1 MQAHVAQEEDDVPT
15 KVLPCQLPPKEL
27 NPGSFTFPCTIRSLN
42 FYAMADLGA
51 SVNVIP
57 KSMFEHLKLANL
69 KKTDMLFEMADMT
82 KWVPLGIVENVI
94 VKINKF
100 LFPPDFVVIDM
111 LNTRNETMILGRPF
125 LAIIHAE
132 IDVFNKEISLEIRN
146 DRITFDMDKEI
157 YNFMT
162 PVGKVGHTNVS
173 VLVKKSLLKSW
184 PIDCFR
190 EELVKDPRSRNYKW
204 VFDLEIDQLANEYEL
219 GIGKKGHMLDDIWE
233 NYKKVQGDNTYWWH
247 DHGLEEN
254 ERQEIGLDIEEY
266 DPPEVHV
273 ETFEGN
279 DPKRIGHRR
288 EDPKKDV
295 KRLESNLKTY
305 YNCLEKFLLSRD
317 KDQRKYWRTK
327 NTYEEIIVNG
337 DAPVIASASTEG
349 PIPPKNFEQKLARN
363 NELKAKSTL
372 LLAIPDEHL
381 LKFH

>member
-1 MQAHVAQEEDDVPT
+1 
-15 KVLPCQLPPKEL
+15 
-27 NPGSFTFPCTIRSLN
+27 
-42 FYAMADLGA
+42 MADLGA

-162 PVGKVGHTNVS
+162 PVGK
-173 VLVKKSLLKSW
+173 
-184 PIDCFR
+184 
-190 EELVKDPRSRNYKW
+190 
-204 VFDLEIDQLANEYEL
+204 
-219 GIGKKGHMLDDIWE
+219 
-233 NYKKVQGDNTYWWH
+233 GDNTYWWH
-247 DHGLEEN
+247 NHGLKEN
-254 ERQEIGLDIEEY
+254 ERQEISLDIEEY

-295 KRLESNLKTY
+295 KRLESNLKT
-305 YNCLEKFLLSRD
+305 L
-317 KDQRKYWRTK
+317 
-327 NTYEEIIVNG
+327 IVNG